1 MSRRTSI
8 PAYTLHRASGQ
19 ARVRI
24 HGLDVY
30 LGLHGS
36 AESHER
42 YARLISERAAAS
54 PQIESKTSSVL
65 IANPDLKVAELVLR
79 FYLQAK
85 QDYGEKDKET
95 YGVRDALRPV
105 NQLYGSTRVRDFGP
119 KALKVVRQHMIEVQD
134 LCRTEIN
141 RRVSRIRRAF
151 KWAESEELISGGQFH
166 SLQTVSGLRGG
177 RTEARESAPVRPVD
191 QDTVAA
197 TLPFVAPPVAAMIRL
212 QQLTGMRQG
221 EVCIMRP
228 MDIDRS
234 GEVWM
239 YEPSTHKTANL
250 GNEKQVPLGPLAQHV
265 IRPFLDRAPEAFLF
279 SPIEAEAW
287 RNERRAVVRNPN
299 RKTKIYPSEL
309 KARLLR
315 KQARTPKVSVR
326 SKRERYDSDS
336 YRRAITYGIQK
347 ARKAGVQIAGWHPH
361 RLRHSCGT
369 EVRKK
374 YGIEAAQVMLGH
386 TTANVTEIYAERNL
400 KLAVSVA
407 KEIG

>member
-1 MSRRTSI
+1 MSRRSSV

-24 HGLDVY
+24 NGQDVY

-36 AESHER
+36 TESHER
-42 YARLISERAAAS
+42 YARLIAERAATA
-54 PQIESKTSSVL
+54 PRIENEAPSATV
-65 IANPDLKVAELVLR
+65 ANPDLKVSELILR

-85 QDYGEKDKET
+85 HDYGEKDKET

-105 NQLYGSTRVRDFGP
+105 NLLYGSTRARDFGP
-119 KALKVVRQHMIEVQD
+119 KALKIVRQHMIEVQN

-151 KWAESEELISGGQFH
+151 KWAESEELIPAGQLH

-197 TLPFVAPPVAAMIRL
+197 TLSFVAPPVAAMIRL

-239 YEPSTHKTANL
+239 YEPSTHKTAHL
-250 GNEKQVPLGPLAQHV
+250 GNEKQVPLGPQAQDV

-309 KARLLR
+309 KARLIR

-347 ARKAGVQIAGWHPH
+347 ARKAGVEIADWHPH